1 MTNPRPLDGIRVIEA
16 GQLLAGPFAGTMLA
30 YFGAEVIKVEPPGSG
45 DPIRNW
51 RLLDDSGTGYWWRSL
66 GRNKKSVTVNLREAQ
81 GRKILG
87 QLIDTADVLI
97 ENFKPGTMEK
107 WGLGP
112 EDVKAA
118 NPGLIYTRISGYG
131 QTGPYSKK
139 PGYASVTE
147 AFSGF
152 RYINGFAG
160 EVPVRPNLSLGDSV
174 AGIHAVVG
182 ILLALMAKKNAR
194 PEQAKEQVKGQAKEQ
209 NNEQREKQPTGQ
221 VVDVALY
228 ESMFNLMEGIVPE
241 YDGGGAIREPAGS
254 TLTGIVPTNTY
265 LCADGKHVVIGGNGD
280 SIYVRLMRAIGRG
293 DLADD
298 PALEKN
304 PGRVIQQKS
313 IDDAIAAWTSV
324 NTSATVITCLEQ
336 VDVPVGPI
344 FSIADAFN
352 DPHYKAREMFEE
364 VQIKGQDGMADST
377 LKIPAILPKLS
388 ATPGATTWP
397 GGDVGS
403 HTQAILQEIGYN
415 LEEQVALKDK
425 GHI

>member
-1 MTNPRPLDGIRVIEA
+1 MTNPRPLDGIRVIEV

-51 RLLDDSGTGYWWRSL
+51 RLLDESGTGYWWRSL

-118 NPGLIYTRISGYG
+118 NPDLIYTRISGYG

-152 RYINGFAG
+152 RYINGFPG

-174 AGIHAVVG
+174 AGIHAVIG
-182 ILLALMAKKNAR
+182 ILLALMAKKNTKANLGE
-194 PEQAKEQVKGQAKEQ
+194 EQGA
-209 NNEQREKQPTGQ
+209 GQ

-241 YDGGGAIREPAGS
+241 YDGGGAVREPAGS

-280 SIYVRLMRAIGRG
+280 SIYVRLMKAIGRG
-293 DLADD
+293 DLAED

-304 PGRVIQQKS
+304 PGRVIQQQS
-313 IDDAIAAWTSV
+313 IDNAIAAWTSV

-344 FSIADAFN
+344 YSIEDAFN
-352 DPHYKAREMFEE
+352 DPHYQAREMFEE
-364 VQIKGQDGMADST
+364 VVVKGQDGMADSM

-388 ATPGATTWP
+388 ITPGATTWP
-397 GGDVGS
+397 GGEVGS
-403 HTQAILQEIGYN
+403 HTQDILQEIGYSA
-415 LEEQVALKDK
+415 EAQAALKDR
-425 GHI
+425 GHV